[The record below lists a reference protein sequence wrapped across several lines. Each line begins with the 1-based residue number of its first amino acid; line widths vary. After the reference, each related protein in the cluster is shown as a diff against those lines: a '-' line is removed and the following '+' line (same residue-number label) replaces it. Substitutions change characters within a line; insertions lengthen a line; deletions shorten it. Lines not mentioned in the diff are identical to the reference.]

1 MSGRSRTCLLDLVR
15 SAVSALIVLALAVLA
30 LAVLALAVSASI
42 LTPSL
47 ALAQTGQ
54 LPTKQAQSGQAQ
66 SNLDLSDRMRSAPDF
81 SLPPLLTAPEQPLD
95 RPPISDPVQR
105 PPHLPVTTPGTFA
118 LPQIAQSAGTIFSGT
133 VTAITNHP
141 ASLSAGRG
149 QAVGTIAVTFHVE
162 RAIRGAVP
170 GENFSLSQ
178 WMGAWS
184 AGQSYRVGDR
194 ALVFLYPRSKIG
206 LTSCVGGSLGRFR
219 IDPLGNVLM
228 TAQQL
233 SAFRKDPVLGGKSR
247 ISFADFAQAVE
258 RAGGPED
265 AP

>member
-1 MSGRSRTCLLDLVR
+1 MSGRSRTCLLDVVR
-15 SAVSALIVLALAVLA
+15 SAVSALIVFALAILA

-42 LTPSL
+42 LTPAL
-47 ALAQTGQ
+47 ALAQTSQ
-54 LPTKQAQSGQAQ
+54 LPAKQAQSDQAQ
-66 SNLDLSDRMRSAPDF
+66 PNLGLSDRMQSAPDF
-81 SLPPLLTAPEQPLD
+81 SLAPWLTAPEQPPD
-95 RPPISDPVQR
+95 RPPIANPVQR
-105 PPHLPVTTPGTFA
+105 PPHLPVTTPGTLA
-118 LPQIAQSAGTIFSGT
+118 LPQIVQGAGTIFSGT

-149 QAVGTIAVTFHVE
+149 QAVGTIAITFHVE

-184 AGQSYRVGDR
+184 AGQRYRVGER
-194 ALVFLYPRSKIG
+194 ALVFLYPRSRIG
-206 LTSCVGGSLGRFR
+206 LSSCVGGTLGRFR
-219 IDPLGNVLM
+219 IDPLGHVLL

-233 SAFRKDPVLGGKSR
+233 SAFRKDPVLGGRSR
-247 ISFADFAQAVE
+247 VSFADFAQAVE
-258 RAGGPED
+258 RAGRQED